1 MHMKSAALQR
11 PVVLAVPAGVVFG
24 SHHHTFRRWLY
35 LWLKQLA
42 AHTCGPLA
50 AAFEACRGVTYWDQ
64 PLMLYLLPYMMVEAA
79 GQGAEGLQLVA
90 QELEA
95 VMQVRVLSRT
105 VLVDLCLA

>member
-1 MHMKSAALQR
+1 MSKDALSASR
-11 PVVLAVPAGVVFG
+11 VVLAAAGVVFG

-42 AHTCGPLA
+42 GHTSGPLA

-95 VMQVRVLSRT
+95 VMQVCFERV
-105 VLVDLCLA
+105 